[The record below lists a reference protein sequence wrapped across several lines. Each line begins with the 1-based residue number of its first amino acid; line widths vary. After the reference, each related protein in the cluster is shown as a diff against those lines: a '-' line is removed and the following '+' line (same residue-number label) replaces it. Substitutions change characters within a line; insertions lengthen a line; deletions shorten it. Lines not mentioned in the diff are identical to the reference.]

1 MKYLLL
7 ILAVSLVGCIDPMG
21 RTTREHIR
29 ADSAIAIAEAD
40 ERARI
45 AVAAAESH
53 AIIAKHSI
61 WADVLPTALVI
72 IGAIVI
78 GALWLNWRGRY
89 ALKALEIAPQPHRA
103 ATQPAPLTLGQ
114 LNRLAQRQ
122 GYTLEIAD
130 NTAFL
135 VDSQGERRYQKVL
148 EG

>member
-7 ILAVSLVGCIDPMG
+7 ILAVSLAGCIDPMG

-29 ADSAIAIAEAD
+29 ADSAVAIAQAD

-45 AVAAAESH
+45 AVAEAESH

-61 WADVLPTALVI
+61 WADTLPFVVLI
-72 IGAIVI
+72 IGAFAV

-89 ALKALEIAPQPHRA
+89 ALKALEIAPQTPTA
-103 ATQPAPLTLGQ
+103 AQKPAMPTLGQ
-114 LNRLAQRQ
+114 LHRLAAKQ
-122 GYTLEIAD
+122 GYTLRIDGDVAYLMAGKEIKGR
-130 NTAFL
+130 L
-135 VDSQGERRYQKVL
+135 ML